1 MIKAQAKNRRVFWV
15 PDGAVDVGDRPV
27 VSQSTQVRFKHEHAR
42 SIKSVNHNPIITSE
56 WRRPSHADESE
67 PFSALV
73 ELDYSAGQMLESEE
87 LLIQSK
93 SPRWRYQHAQSPK
106 NVFFRT
112 GVPVAMESPVL
123 PVKSLPE
130 KQTTFTLAF
139 MEEKI
144 ESASGPT

>member
-1 MIKAQAKNRRVFWV
+1 M

-42 SIKSVNHNPIITSE
+42 SIKSVNHNPIFPSE
-56 WRRPSHADESE
+56 WRRPSHEDESE

-73 ELDYSAGQMLESEE
+73 ELDYSAGLLLESEE

-93 SPRWRYQHAQSPK
+93 SPRWWYQHAQSPK

-112 GVPVAMESPVL
+112 GVPVAMETPVL
-123 PVKSLPE
+123 PAKSRPE
-130 KQTTFTLAF
+130 TRAAFTLAF

-144 ESASGPT
+144 ESASGPTNCLAK